1 MSRLH
6 ERLTALE
13 TRVAA
18 ICKAEKDAE
27 DAAGTFREL
36 IERLASRIHP
46 PADPETLE
54 LVATGDTADILE
66 SAEACRVAS
75 MIAALLANGEDE

>member
-1 MSRLH
+1 MRAVH
-6 ERLTALE
+6 DRLTRLE
-13 TRVAA
+13 TAMLERQEEPSALDTLLA
-18 ICKAEKDAE
+18 
-27 DAAGTFREL
+27 L
-36 IERLASRIHP
+36 IERLASRINP

-54 LVATGDTADILE
+54 LVATGDPLDILE